1 MIATHSSV
9 SLAAGVPAI
18 FVAITVF
25 IVLVFSRSV
34 TPLILAVLSTS
45 ALVLGVLTPYLL
57 RSCLVCEELA
67 SGSDQLLN
75 GVALLRSA
83 I

>member
-9 SLAAGVPAI
+9 SLAASVPAI
-18 FVAITVF
+18 FVAIMVF
-25 IVLVFSRSV
+25 IVLVFSRSL

-45 ALVLGVLTPYLL
+45 ALVLRVLTPYLL